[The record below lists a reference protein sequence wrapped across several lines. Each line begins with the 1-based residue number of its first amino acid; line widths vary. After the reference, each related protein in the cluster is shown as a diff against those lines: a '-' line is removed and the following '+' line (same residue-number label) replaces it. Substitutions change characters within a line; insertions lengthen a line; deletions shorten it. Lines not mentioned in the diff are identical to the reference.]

1 MGWKK
6 GLRIQLLC
14 RQDRQFHGLW
24 TCQSVWMDYD
34 LTLQWKNYPFS
45 CMIIPFFSP
54 WVFLDFP
61 WPKIRILSQLSDWG
75 VLREQ
80 LSQCLNED
88 AAAAYEARLSQER
101 KHVGC
106 QGFIWI
112 YCKFALQFRKN
123 LAVSANDLSPPFHN
137 LPWVLRRNWFP
148 SWTAVNFSNFRLSE
162 SPGIIQLPSGDL
174 T

>member
-24 TCQSVWMDYD
+24 MCQSVWMDYD
-34 LTLQWKNYPFS
+34 LTWQWKNYPFS
-45 CMIIPFFSP
+45 CMIIPFPHEFCSIFHDP
-54 WVFLDFP
+54 LIQNPVP
-61 WPKIRILSQLSDWG
+61 SVGG

-101 KHVGC
+101 KQGC
-106 QGFIWI
+106 HGLTRQVRPMI
-112 YCKFALQFRKN
+112 
-123 LAVSANDLSPPFHN
+123 SPPFHN
-137 LPWVLRRNWFP
+137 LPWVSRRTWFP
-148 SWTAVNFSNFRLSE
+148 SWTAVNSSNFRLSE
-162 SPGIIQLPSGDL
+162 YPGIIQLDFPTQNS
-174 T
+174 

>member
-34 LTLQWKNYPFS
+34 LTWQWKNYPFS
-45 CMIIPFFSP
+45 CMIIPFVFPMSFVRFSVTL
-54 WVFLDFP
+54 WF
-61 WPKIRILSQLSDWG
+61 RILSQVSDWG

-106 QGFIWI
+106 HGFIAAGQWSLLHSTT
-112 YCKFALQFRKN
+112 CHEFREEHGFQAGQQSTQTSDSQN
-123 LAVSANDLSPPFHN
+123 IPEF
-137 LPWVLRRNWFP
+137 
-148 SWTAVNFSNFRLSE
+148 FS
-162 SPGIIQLPSGDL
+162 
-174 T
+174 